1 MEQNYEK
8 RSSGILMKKK
18 AITDVIENPVPIVDR
33 ISESLTSLSKKA
45 SSLEV
50 KLGYAKQDKALWDG
64 NVKKSSLAISAVQQH
79 KEAMVALH
87 SKAVMYAEEFR
98 VKVETL
104 QDSLD
109 KIAKH
114 QTKLQES
121 YFSLNYNV
129 KEKELK
135 KRVNENLDRL
145 GGMESMKAVEPS
157 SSIQTAQALDD
168 REILGLLYTAD
179 AMLELFDNDQ
189 KETS

>member
-1 MEQNYEK
+1 
-8 RSSGILMKKK
+8 MKKK
-18 AITDVIENPVPIVDR
+18 AITDVLENPIPIVDR

-45 SSLEV
+45 SSLEI

>member
-8 RSSGILMKKK
+8 RPSGILMKKK
-18 AITDVIENPVPIVDR
+18 AITDVLENPIPIVDR

-45 SSLEV
+45 SSLEI

-64 NVKKSSLAISAVQQH
+64 NVKKSSLASSAVQQH